1 MLRAEILIKDS
12 SMPEGLEQ
20 LDIVLGS
27 AATGPFRG
35 LPDLAA
41 KLASHRCLV
50 ELRGN
55 FWPAPACSQ
64 SENDV
69 NDI

>member
-1 MLRAEILIKDS
+1 MDF
-12 SMPEGLEQ
+12 
-20 LDIVLGS
+20 VLGS

-41 KLASHRCLV
+41 KLASHRRLV

-55 FWPAPACSQ
+55 FWPAPACGQ